1 MSCVLVWAA
10 VASAS
15 EYPETMS
22 IGTSV
27 APKPHIIMLLV
38 DVSVLLV
45 HVCTHAMVQENVPR
59 HASADCE
66 CMVVMRMQGRPGWSR
81 GQRRVMNRSY
91 SHSGTLAAAR
101 RPALG

>member
-15 EYPETMS
+15 ELPETMS

-45 HVCTHAMVQENVPR
+45 DVCTQWCKKMCRDIYAVLCHAHACR
-59 HASADCE
+59 HVA
-66 CMVVMRMQGRPGWSR
+66 GRPGWSW
-81 GQRRVMNRSY
+81 G
-91 SHSGTLAAAR
+91 
-101 RPALG
+101 

>member
-1 MSCVLVWAA
+1 MSCLLVWAA

-15 EYPETMS
+15 ELPETMS

-59 HASADCE
+59 HADCE
-66 CMVVMRMQGRPGWSR
+66 WMVVMRMQGMPGWSR